1 MTRQHVLDLG
11 SALDR
16 LRHSLEYEPGGV
28 VGCRAWREVTQT
40 MAAIERETTKRR
52 DDPAVPELL

>member
-1 MTRQHVLDLG
+1 MTREDVIRLG

-16 LRHSLEYEPGGV
+16 LRHSLEHEPRGV
-28 VGCRAWREVTQT
+28 VGCRAWRDVAQT
-40 MAAIERETTKRR
+40 MASIERETTKRR